1 MANNKKTKFSP
12 LFPNKPPSP
21 GDISPNSGVSET
33 DINSLIPSLDH
44 RYQTGDASTILF
56 LSKRGMSRSPLAR
69 EVLREKISR
78 SPFFGKCRVSSRGV
92 TQAYDQCPIDG
103 NLRTFADKLGY
114 VLQGY
119 SRFSTLPDLA
129 QADLIIPLDHE
140 SDDFTKVHRTA
151 IRGEVRPFGIF
162 LPAGSSPYL
171 DDPYDRSEDL
181 DAQDVYNEIIHSIR
195 LGCSKILQAI
205 PALIS

>member
-1 MANNKKTKFSP
+1 MAKNKKTKFSP
-12 LFPNKPPSP
+12 LFPNKPPKID
-21 GDISPNSGVSET
+21 DITSSNGISDSG
-33 DINSLIPSLDH
+33 IHSLIPSLDH
-44 RYQTGDASTILF
+44 RYQTGDANTILF

-69 EVLREKISR
+69 EVLRDKIDQ
-78 SPFFGKCRVSSRGV
+78 SPFFGMCRVSSRGV

-103 NLRTFADKLGY
+103 NLRIFADKLGY

-140 SDDFTKVHRTA
+140 SDDFTKVHRNA
-151 IRGEVRPFGIF
+151 IRGEVRPFGMF

-181 DAQDVYNEIIHSIR
+181 DADEVYNEIIHPIR

>member
-1 MANNKKTKFSP
+1 MAKNKKTKFSP
-12 LFPNKPPSP
+12 LFPNKPPKID
-21 GDISPNSGVSET
+21 DISSSKGVSDSVIHT
-33 DINSLIPSLDH
+33 LIPSLDH
-44 RYQTGDASTILF
+44 RYQSGDASTILF
-56 LSKRGMSRSPLAR
+56 LSKRGLSRSPLAR
-69 EVLREKISR
+69 EVLREKIDQ
-78 SPFFGKCRVSSRGV
+78 SPFFGMCRVSSRGV

-140 SDDFTKVHRTA
+140 SDDYTKVHRSA
-151 IRGEVRPFGIF
+151 IRGEVCPFGMF

-181 DAQDVYNEIIHSIR
+181 DADEVYNEIIHSIR
-195 LGCSKILQAI
+195 LGCSKIIQAI
-205 PALIS
+205 PTLIS

>member
-12 LFPNKPPSP
+12 LFPNKPPEND
-21 GDISPNSGVSET
+21 DITSSKGVS
-33 DINSLIPSLDH
+33 DSVIHSLIPSLDH
-44 RYQTGDASTILF
+44 RYQTNDASTILF
-56 LSKRGMSRSPLAR
+56 LSKRGLSRSPLAR
-69 EVLREKISR
+69 EVLREKIDR
-78 SPFFGKCRVSSRGV
+78 SPFFGMCRVSSRGV

-140 SDDFTKVHRTA
+140 SNDYTKVHRSA
-151 IRGEVRPFGIF
+151 IRGEVHPFGMF

-181 DAQDVYNEIIHSIR
+181 DADEVYNEIIHSIR
-195 LGCSKILQAI
+195 LGCSKIIQAI

>member
-1 MANNKKTKFSP
+1 MTNKNKIKFSP
-12 LFPNKPPSP
+12 LFPNKPP
-21 GDISPNSGVSET
+21 T
-33 DINSLIPSLDH
+33 QKKSLTPPPVGLDQDKPAFHSLDH

-69 EVLREKISR
+69 EVLREKISQ

-92 TQAYDQCPIDG
+92 TYAYDQCPIDG
-103 NLRTFADKLGY
+103 NLRSFADKIGY
-114 VLQGY
+114 ILQGY

-140 SDDFTKVHRTA
+140 SDDFTKVHRNA
-151 IRGEVRPFGIF
+151 IRGEVKPFGTF

-171 DDPYDRSEDL
+171 DDPYDREEDLNSEDI
-181 DAQDVYNEIIHSIR
+181 YNEILHSIR
-195 LGCSKILQAI
+195 LGCTKILQTI
-205 PALIS
+205 PLLIS

>member
-1 MANNKKTKFSP
+1 MTNKNKTKFSP
-12 LFPNKPPSP
+12 LFPKKPPTQQEA
-21 GDISPNSGVSET
+21 ISKPAEVEHEKPTVQNL
-33 DINSLIPSLDH
+33 NH

-69 EVLREKISR
+69 EVLREKISQ

-103 NLRTFADKLGY
+103 NLRSFADKIGY

-140 SDDFTKVHRTA
+140 SDDFTKVHRNA
-151 IRGEVRPFGIF
+151 IRGEVKPFGIY
-162 LPAGSSPYL
+162 LPAGSAPYL
-171 DDPYDRSEDL
+171 DDPYDRDEDI
-181 DAQDVYNEIIHSIR
+181 DAEQTYNEILHAIR
-195 LGCSKILQAI
+195 LGCTKILQTI
-205 PALIS
+205 PSLIL

>member
-12 LFPNKPPSP
+12 LFPNKPPSL
-21 GDISPNSGVSET
+21 GDISPKSGVSES

-56 LSKRGMSRSPLAR
+56 LSKRGMSRS
-69 EVLREKISR
+69 
-78 SPFFGKCRVSSRGV
+78 
-92 TQAYDQCPIDG
+92 
-103 NLRTFADKLGY
+103 DKLGY

-171 DDPYDRSEDL
+171 DDPYDRADDL
-181 DAQDVYNEIIHSIR
+181 DAQDVYSEIIHSIR

>member
-1 MANNKKTKFSP
+1 MTNKNKTKFSP
-12 LFPNKPPSP
+12 LFPNKPPVQQDSIETP
-21 GDISPNSGVSET
+21 TILKSGKSVVSGM
-33 DINSLIPSLDH
+33 NH

-69 EVLREKISR
+69 EVLREKIGQ
-78 SPFFGKCRVSSRGV
+78 SPYFGMCRVSSRGV

-140 SDDFTKVHRTA
+140 SDDFTKVHKNA
-151 IRGEVRPFGIF
+151 IRGEVRPFGMF

-171 DDPYDRSEDL
+171 TDPYSRDDDHL
-181 DAQDVYNEIIHSIR
+181 DSDEIYNEIIHSIR
-195 LGCSKILQAI
+195 LGSSKILQAI
-205 PALIS
+205 PALIA